1 MTGAE
6 EPRPARE
13 IRITCPQ
20 LLSYNP
26 TSQREVMSLII
37 SLAGV
42 LGAGWIPAPQNCS
55 LPQIRLYNREKER
68 EEKKN
73 FSFYFLR
80 HTSDVGYQVSRH
92 CTTSLLELSDVN
104 PDHLGERLCT
114 RL

>member
-6 EPRPARE
+6 EPRPTRE

-26 TSQREVMSLII
+26 NSQREVMSLII

-42 LGAGWIPAPQNCS
+42 LGAGWIPPPQNCS
-55 LPQIRLYNREKER
+55 LPQIHLYNHEKER

-73 FSFYFLR
+73 TFPFIFLGTQVMWDTKFQDIVLR
-80 HTSDVGYQVSRH
+80 H
-92 CTTSLLELSDVN
+92 C
-104 PDHLGERLCT
+104 
-114 RL
+114 